1 MNEKDKI
8 YVRLTDVSS
17 KWRSYDEEEDM
28 PIYDMKVSIGDVDLK
43 QWIGM
48 PKIYME
54 EFVKEIEYS
63 IITGEK
69 REIEY
74 IYY

>member
-1 MNEKDKI
+1 MKEMDKI
-8 YVRLTDVSS
+8 FIRLTDVSG
-17 KWRSYDEEEDM
+17 KWRSYNEEDM
-28 PIYDMKVSIGDVDLK
+28 PIYDMKVSIGGVDLK

-63 IITGEK
+63 MTGEK

-74 IYY
+74 IHY